1 MQHIGILAHSADGA
15 ALCFLEM
22 VREASRRLG
31 AHQHPEITLSI
42 WPMGPLLELYER
54 NDLSAVAAYLAGTAQ
69 RLADAGCDFFVCP
82 DNTAHMALEQ
92 CREPLPLP
100 GLHIAEIV
108 AQRAKVEGRTCVGL
122 MGTKWTMEGPVYPA
136 AFARRGIAMRTP
148 APDDRALVDEVIF
161 SELTQGQ
168 LVEAS
173 RAEYIRIIDG
183 LKREGCDAVALSC
196 TEIPL
201 LITAD
206 VSPLPTLD
214 STRLLAREA
223 VATALGEL
231 TAQWR
236 GGPL

>member
-31 AHQHPEITLSI
+31 PHQHPEMTLSI
-42 WPMGPLLELYER
+42 LPMGPALEQYQR
-54 NDLSAVAAYLAGTAQ
+54 NDLSAVAAYLTRTVQ
-69 RLADAGCDFFVCP
+69 RLADAGCDFFACP
-82 DNTAHMALEQ
+82 DNTAHMALEL
-92 CREPLPLP
+92 CPEPLPLP

-108 AQRAKVEGRTCVGL
+108 AQQAKGDDRACVGL
-122 MGTKWTMEGPVYPA
+122 LGTKWTMEGLVYPA
-136 AFARRGIAMRTP
+136 AFARQGIAMRTP
-148 APDDRALVDEVIF
+148 APADRALVDEVIF
-161 SELTQGQ
+161 SELTQGR

-183 LKREGCDAVALSC
+183 LRREGCDAVALSC

-201 LITAD
+201 LITPD

-223 VATALGEL
+223 VATALGER
-231 TAQWR
+231 TAEWR
-236 GGPL
+236 GGR